1 MQFTTSQQWCDVLG
15 VGFFHVLIC
24 SCLGVFYFPGLCWWY
39 VCCLCCLSCW
49 DILSVVSGLVSWVVF
64 CLCFL
69 ISSCVLLCIL
79 NCWNCICF
87 FPRCWMVFWVWPG
100 VSILF
105 LLVFLV
111 FLVRC
116 PLVLLR
122 VCSCIC
128 FQTCTFLLGSICS
141 LCWTWAEVGF
151 PVVCRFFPRR
161 LWFFFIACFASAT
174 FSLFPVM
181 MKIFC
186 WFASSLSIST
196 PMIIFILFSLSPWCR
211 VLL

>member
-1 MQFTTSQQWCDVLG
+1 MCLG
-15 VGFFHVLIC
+15 VGFFRVLIC

-39 VCCLCCLSCW
+39 VWCLCCLSCW
-49 DILSVVSGLVSWVVF
+49 DILCVVSGLVSWVVF
-64 CLCFL
+64 CLYFL
-69 ISSCVLLCIL
+69 VSSCVLLCIL

-128 FQTCTFLLGSICS
+128 FQTCTFLPGSICS
-141 LCWTWAEVGF
+141 LCWTWVEVGF

-161 LWFFFIACFASAT
+161 LWFF
-174 FSLFPVM
+174 L
-181 MKIFC
+181 
-186 WFASSLSIST
+186 L
-196 PMIIFILFSLSPWCR
+196 L
-211 VLL
+211 VLLLRRFLWFRW

>member
-1 MQFTTSQQWCDVLG
+1 MS
-15 VGFFHVLIC
+15 FFGSRPLS
-24 SCLGVFYFPGLCWWY
+24 SCL
-39 VCCLCCLSCW
+39 
-49 DILSVVSGLVSWVVF
+49 VVWCAWGWGSFVSWSALVLAFFIFLVF
-64 CLCFL
+64 LGFL
-69 ISSCVLLCIL
+69 VSSCVLLCIL

-128 FQTCTFLLGSICS
+128 FPTCTFLPGSICS
-141 LCWTWAEVGF
+141 LCWTWVEIGF
-151 PVVCRFFPRR
+151 PVDCRFFPRR
-161 LWFFFIACFASAT
+161 LWFF
-174 FSLFPVM
+174 L
-181 MKIFC
+181 
-186 WFASSLSIST
+186 L
-196 PMIIFILFSLSPWCR
+196 L
-211 VLL
+211 VLLLRRFLWFRW